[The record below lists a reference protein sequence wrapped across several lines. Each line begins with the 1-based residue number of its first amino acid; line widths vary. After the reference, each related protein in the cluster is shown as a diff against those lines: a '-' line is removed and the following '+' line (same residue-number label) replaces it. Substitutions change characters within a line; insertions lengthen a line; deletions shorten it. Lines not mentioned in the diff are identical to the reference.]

1 MAAMKLKDI
10 CSGSEWRLLVV
21 VSGEC
26 STYGALASHRGV
38 FSCYR
43 AWPIGCEGLVDVACG
58 LSSFGSQVLEHRLNS
73 CGA

>member
-1 MAAMKLKDI
+1 M
-10 CSGSEWRLLVV
+10 

-43 AWPIGCEGLVDVACG
+43 AWPIGCEGLVDVASG
-58 LSSFGSQVLEHRLNS
+58 DYSLAVVHRLPS
-73 CGA
+73 AVASLVADHRL